1 MISGETL
8 TARLYTQEV
17 SLLPA
22 LHKKRKF
29 NSGAGRL
36 GVGVSA
42 ARRRW
47 GGAPAALLAARYV
60 CGAMHIYTGV

>member
-1 MISGETL
+1 MHENVILCT
-8 TARLYTQEV
+8 
-17 SLLPA
+17 A

-42 ARRRW
+42 ARHRW